1 MSTLKKALTTGTAA
15 LGLAAGMLAM
25 ASPAQADTYAE
36 WFNNK
41 NICQQATDARVAH
54 YRASG
59 YTVSVQ
65 SYCRGEQYIGYMP
78 QYYSEIYY
86 N

>member
-1 MSTLKKALTTGTAA
+1 MSTLKKALTAGAA
-15 LGLAAGMLAM
+15 VLGLASGTLAM
-25 ASPAQADTYAE
+25 AAPAQADKHAQ
-36 WFNNK
+36 WFNDRTT
-41 NICQQATDARVAH
+41 CEGATDARTARF
-54 YRASG
+54 RASG

-65 SYCRGEQYIGYMP
+65 TYCKGEHYIGKMP

>member
-15 LGLAAGMLAM
+15 LGLAAGMLAV
-25 ASPAQADTYAE
+25 AAPAQADTHAE

-41 NICQQATDARVAH
+41 TTCERATDARAAH

>member
-1 MSTLKKALTTGTAA
+1 MSTFKKAITTGAAA
-15 LGLAAGMLAM
+15 LGLTAGMLAM
-25 ASPAQADTYAE
+25 AAPAQADTHAE
-36 WFNNK
+36 WFNNRTV
-41 NICQQATDARVAH
+41 CERATDNRVAH

-65 SYCRGEQYIGYMP
+65 NYCKGEQYIGYMP
-78 QYYSEIYY
+78 QYYSEIHY

>member
-1 MSTLKKALTTGTAA
+1 MSTLKKALTTGAAA
-15 LGLAAGMLAM
+15 LGLVAGMVAT
-25 ASPAQADTYAE
+25 AAPAQADTHAQ
-36 WFNNK
+36 WFNDRAT
-41 NICQQATDARVAH
+41 CESATDARAAH

-65 SYCRGEQYIGYMP
+65 NYCKGEQYIGYMP